1 MSNKDWTDKLPG
13 LLEDFTE
20 VEPEGLWDAVQAG
33 LAPGAAP
40 AAEPR
45 RHRIAAWWYAGGAL
59 LAAAAVSAVFFLWPS
74 KRSVTPAVTVVP
86 GDAIVSDVPESSF
99 SDEPSASSFSGLS
112 RESLEGP
119 APVAKSAQN
128 APAEEPVEPLEAQ
141 NPPETLPEEAPETL
155 ETTPEETPV
164 APDPVQPE
172 PLSGNTPENL
182 DEGTQTDSPS
192 VKTPDYP
199 DEPVQTDKPARRRER
214 FQPSL
219 KVQMG
224 LSATNYFD
232 RMAMNTTTG
241 VGMPANPGIRPN
253 ALPATKATSD
263 NSGSTSAIPKMLS
276 RNKTSTTD
284 ATHAQSARLALGVTV
299 GITHHWG
306 VETGIVSSMLN
317 SHYATEAGGV
327 METVHRDMRYIGIP
341 IYVRYNALQWK
352 RLSLYLNA
360 GPMYE
365 FATKTLTEKSTMMG
379 STSTGHDIDNTLIND
394 VKWSLNAGGG
404 LQLRVLE
411 HGALYVL
418 PGVSYHFAGNSTL
431 ENFYTEHPFSASVT
445 FGYNFLF

>member
-1 MSNKDWTDKLPG
+1 MSNKDWTDKLPD

-20 VEPEGLWDAVQAG
+20 AEPEGLWDAVQAG
-33 LAPGAAP
+33 IAPKK
-40 AAEPR
+40 
-45 RHRIAAWWYAGGAL
+45 RHVLVAWWYAGGAL

-74 KRSVTPAVTVVP
+74 KPELPSVAPVAKSTPAPELTVVP
-86 GDAIVSDVPESSF
+86 GDAIVADVPA
-99 SDEPSASSFSGLS
+99 PSFSGLS

-119 APVAKSAQN
+119 APVAESAQN
-128 APAEEPVEPLEAQ
+128 APAEEPMEPLEAQ
-141 NPPETLPEEAPETL
+141 NPLETLPEEVPVIPEAI
-155 ETTPEETPV
+155 PEEAPV
-164 APDPVQPE
+164 SPEPVQPE
-172 PLSGNTPENL
+172 SPSVKTPEIT
-182 DEGTQTDSPS
+182 DESTETDSPS
-192 VKTPDYP
+192 VKTPDFT
-199 DEPVQTDKPARRRER
+199 DEPAQTDKPARRRER

-241 VGMPANPGIRPN
+241 IGMPANPGIRPN

-276 RNKTSTTD
+276 RNKASTTD

-299 GITHHWG
+299 GITEHWG

-317 SHYATEAGGV
+317 SHYATEAGGGKEIV
-327 METVHRDMRYIGIP
+327 NRDMRYIGIP
-341 IYVRYNALQWK
+341 LYVRYNALQWK

-365 FATKTLTEKSTMMG
+365 YATKTMTEKSTLMG
-379 STSTGHDIDNTLIND
+379 TTSTGHNIDNTLIND
-394 VKWSLNAGGG
+394 AKWSLNAGGG

>member
-1 MSNKDWTDKLPG
+1 MSNKDWTDKLPE
-13 LLEDFTE
+13 LLDNYTE
-20 VEPEGLWDAVQAG
+20 TEPEGLWDAVQAG
-33 LAPGAAP
+33 IAPKK
-40 AAEPR
+40 
-45 RHRIAAWWYAGGAL
+45 RHVLVAWWYAGGAL

-74 KRSVTPAVTVVP
+74 KPELPSVAPVAKSTPAPELTVVP
-86 GDAIVSDVPESSF
+86 GDAIVAVVPA
-99 SDEPSASSFSGLS
+99 PSFSGLS

-119 APVAKSAQN
+119 APVAESAQN
-128 APAEEPVEPLEAQ
+128 APVS
-141 NPPETLPEEAPETL
+141 PE
-155 ETTPEETPV
+155 
-164 APDPVQPE
+164 PVQPE
-172 PLSGNTPENL
+172 SPSVKTPEIT
-182 DEGTQTDSPS
+182 DESTETDSPS
-192 VKTPDYP
+192 VKTPDFT
-199 DEPVQTDKPARRRER
+199 DEPAQTDKPARRRER

-241 VGMPANPGIRPN
+241 IGMPANPGIRPN

-276 RNKTSTTD
+276 RNKASTTD

-299 GITHHWG
+299 GITEHWG

-317 SHYATEAGGV
+317 SHYVTEAGGGKEIV
-327 METVHRDMRYIGIP
+327 NRDMRYIGIP
-341 IYVRYNALQWK
+341 LYVRYNALQWK

-365 FATKTLTEKSTMMG
+365 YATKTMTEKSTLMG
-379 STSTGHDIDNTLIND
+379 TTSTGHNIDNTLIND
-394 VKWSLNAGGG
+394 AKWSLNAGGG

-445 FGYNFLF
+445 FGYSFLF

>member
-1 MSNKDWTDKLPG
+1 MSNKDWTDKLPD

-20 VEPEGLWDAVQAG
+20 AEPEGLWDAVQAG
-33 LAPGAAP
+33 IAPKK
-40 AAEPR
+40 
-45 RHRIAAWWYAGGAL
+45 RHVLVAWWYAGGAL

-74 KRSVTPAVTVVP
+74 KPVAPSVAPVAKSTPAPELTVVP
-86 GDAIVSDVPESSF
+86 GDAIVAESSVSDVSSAPSF
-99 SDEPSASSFSGLS
+99 SGLSSASSFSGLS

-119 APVAKSAQN
+119 APVAESAQN

-141 NPPETLPEEAPETL
+141 NPPETLPEEAPVTTEV
-155 ETTPEETPV
+155 TPEAAPETPE
-164 APDPVQPE
+164 PIQPE
-172 PLSGNTPENL
+172 P
-182 DEGTQTDSPS
+182 PS
-192 VKTPDYP
+192 VKTPDFT

-253 ALPATKATSD
+253 AMPATKATSD

-276 RNKTSTTD
+276 RNKASTTD
-284 ATHAQSARLALGVTV
+284 ASHAQSARLALGVTV
-299 GITHHWG
+299 GITEHWG

-341 IYVRYNALQWK
+341 LYVRYNALQWK

-365 FATKTLTEKSTMMG
+365 YATKTITEKSTLMG
-379 STSTGHDIDNTLIND
+379 STTTGHNIDNTLIND
-394 VKWSLNAGGG
+394 VKWSFNAGGG

-418 PGVSYHFAGNSTL
+418 PGVSYHFAGNSAL